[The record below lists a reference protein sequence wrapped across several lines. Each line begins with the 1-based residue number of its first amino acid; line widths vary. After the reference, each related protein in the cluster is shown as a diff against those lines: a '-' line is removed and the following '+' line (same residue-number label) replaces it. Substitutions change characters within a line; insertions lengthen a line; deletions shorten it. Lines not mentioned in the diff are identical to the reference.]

1 MKLTGLLRKKHSLL
15 LALAVSGASY
25 VTLVSTQLSA
35 EESKAPVGL
44 KGILPEFVPADL
56 LQDEFL
62 TLGESWESWSA
73 ETAAEVAKLYEE
85 DLDVAAQREAIAGL
99 QKRLRTM
106 DSALADSAY
115 RPIFDGLATMRGRL
129 ARRIDVAAA
138 VLDTLEMDPAATR
151 AARLQD
157 LRGNVV
163 GAVDDLDSY
172 LAKIENGGAWTKY
185 VKATELRKLDAAEG
199 TPEVVSTVHARL
211 SDSDKFTNDDQRSF
225 VQAAQFVR
233 LKDSLAEYI
242 ELASTTVK
250 PTDKTALRA
259 GITSLISA
267 LETNEESGSLASARD
282 ARKAYSQ
289 VRELAADGGE
299 RIADA
304 LSSHYFNYNLRV
316 VASEKLLNKVAGYEH
331 KDSGPVDDFVLGAK
345 VDGQQWTTGKV
356 GIDLKPNNEKIT
368 FYMTFTGHTQTNTQG
383 VTDEA
388 TIFTSG
394 YHTFAARKAINFDG
408 DRFATSPAT
417 IAVDANN
424 TTTGAR
430 TVVSGVPILGGIA
443 DDYAV
448 GEARNRKARSEAIS
462 ESKLKERLLPEFNQG
477 VDDEFSGLSKEL
489 ENKVI
494 PKLHDSD
501 LYPSARSFR
510 SDEES
515 MWVSTRLMN
524 SDELAGDTPTF
535 TATSEKGVVIHLHES
550 LLNNSMDRLGLAGQS
565 LTEAELAQ
573 ELARSFSFLIGK
585 EINLTE
591 EKADGEEPDL
601 TKFVFPKEDP
611 LRIRIE
617 NGELTMVLRAG
628 LQPEEGDAIPT
639 QVISVPLTFN
649 VVDNGIEIEAGTV
662 GVAPAVA
669 PKNRFAQ
676 IARAGVVKSKIEKA
690 LPNRK
695 LDRAFK
701 LERENGG
708 PVTLA
713 ITQIKR
719 NAGWLSIVIE

>member
-1 MKLTGLLRKKHSLL
+1 MKLSGLLRTKHSLL
-15 LALAVSGASY
+15 LALALSGVSY

-35 EESKAPVGL
+35 QEATVAHGL
-44 KGILPEFVPADL
+44 RGILPDVVPAGL

-62 TLGESWESWSA
+62 MLGESWESWST
-73 ETAAEVAKLYEE
+73 ETAAEVTKLYEE
-85 DLDVAAQREAIAGL
+85 ELDVSAQRAVIGNL

-138 VLDTLEMDPAATR
+138 VLDTLDMDPEATR
-151 AARLQD
+151 TARLQE
-157 LRGNVV
+157 LRGKVV
-163 GAVDDLDSY
+163 GAVDDLDAW
-172 LAKIENGGAWTKY
+172 LADIRNGNAWTSY
-185 VKATELRKLDAAEG
+185 VKAAELRKLEATEAI
-199 TPEVVSTVHARL
+199 PEVVSMVHTRL
-211 SDSDKFTNDDQRSF
+211 ADSDRFTNDEQRNF
-225 VQAAQFVR
+225 VQSAQFVR

-242 ELASTTVK
+242 ELANATAK
-250 PTDKTALRA
+250 PTDKAALRTA
-259 GITSLISA
+259 MATLIRA
-267 LETNEESGSLASARD
+267 LETSEEFGTLASARE
-282 ARKAYSQ
+282 AREAYSQ
-289 VRELAADGGE
+289 VRELAADGGD

-345 VDGQQWTTGKV
+345 VDGQQWTTGKI
-356 GIDLKPNNEKIT
+356 GIDLKPNNEKIR
-368 FYMTFTGHTQTNTQG
+368 FYMTFTGHTQTSTQG

-408 DRFATSPAT
+408 DKFATSPAT

-430 TVVSGVPILGGIA
+430 TSVSGVPILGGIA

-448 GEARNRKARSEAIS
+448 GEARNRRAQSEAIS
-462 ESKLKERLLPEFNQG
+462 ESRLKDRLVPEFNKE
-477 VDDEFSGLSKEL
+477 VDAEFSQMTKQLAD
-489 ENKVI
+489 KVI

-510 SDEES
+510 SDEQS

-524 SDELAGDTPTF
+524 ADELAGDTPTF
-535 TATSEKGVVIHLHES
+535 TATSESGVVIHLHES
-550 LLNNSMDRLGLAGQS
+550 LLNNSMDRLSLAGRS
-565 LTEAELAQ
+565 LTEAELTQ
-573 ELARSFSFLIGK
+573 ELARSFSFLLGRD
-585 EINLTE
+585 INLAE
-591 EKADGEEPDL
+591 EKPEGEEPDL
-601 TKFVFPKEDP
+601 TKFVFPKEDS
-611 LRIRIE
+611 LRVRIE
-617 NGELTMVLRAG
+617 NGELTLILRAG
-628 LQPEEGDAIPT
+628 LQPEDGDAIPT

-649 VVDNGIEIEAGTV
+649 VVDDGIEIEAGTV
-662 GVAPAVA
+662 GVAPAEA
-669 PKNRFAQ
+669 PENRFAQ

-695 LDRAFK
+695 VDRAFK
-701 LERENGG
+701 LDRENGG

-713 ITQIKR
+713 ITQVKR